1 MSHIDEVH
9 YLKHIDFEIIYRC
22 IFINIFIFRKEFE
35 MLKNVIAAILIKI
48 YLSDTF

>member
-9 YLKHIDFEIIYRC
+9 YLKNIEYEIIYRS

-35 MLKNVIAAILIKI
+35 MSKDVIAAILIKI
-48 YLSDTF
+48 YFSDTF